1 MLFVFKTTT
10 TTTILYCVLS
20 WFTRLDP
27 SNFLALCY
35 YQLLILGTRSDYRSY
50 LEWSPSVPCL
60 FPHHLAGGPI
70 PWMLWVKLPQPQR
83 ILCRPRA
90 ANPIR
95 ETPLHTLTAASS
107 QWQTE
112 RYKRLTS
119 LPRGKTNHVVEFLLQ
134 CFLWGQTDAGFY
146 LRTCPYFSFI
156 LLPLSASLTS
166 LLLWE
171 IFQWKIPTSG
181 SAFREFYL
189 RWYQSQPWEID

>member
-1 MLFVFKTTT
+1 MV
-10 TTTILYCVLS
+10 TISALS
-20 WFTRLDP
+20 V
-27 SNFLALCY
+27 
-35 YQLLILGTRSDYRSY
+35 
-50 LEWSPSVPCL
+50 SPSPGWWAHPLDAVGKAASASA
-60 FPHHLAGGPI
+60 HS
-70 PWMLWVKLPQPQR
+70 LPTKSGQ
-83 ILCRPRA
+83 

-134 CFLWGQTDAGFY
+134 CFLWGQTDADFQ

-189 RWYQSQPWEID
+189 RWYQSQPWEIDSKNFGGVSVTDRMAMRISPVGRWGIDSLWLATAGQWLRIALLVSRGI